1 MADSFEWG
9 TGITVKLD
17 QTDSTAA
24 LEDISDEVNSQ
35 AMRTAFDV
43 FRTEGVGSSDP
54 ERQHGLADLS
64 VPLNGW
70 INSTTEAM
78 FGPLVGNRTSVTKT
92 FAISQ
97 GVAKNSTS
105 DWWYTGEVLPTDVE
119 ISGDPTSLQAWS
131 CTLAQ
136 SGAILRTSVEPT

>member
-24 LEDISDEVNSQ
+24 IEDISDEVNSVGL
-35 AMRTAFDV
+35 RTAFDV
-43 FRTEGVGSSDP
+43 FRTEGVGSDDP
-54 ERQHGLADLS
+54 ERQHGLADMSL
-64 VPLNGW
+64 PLNGW
-70 INSTTEAM
+70 VNSTTEAM

-92 FAISQ
+92 F
-97 GVAKNSTS
+97 GVSFGVPKNSTS
-105 DWWYTGEVLPTDVE
+105 DWWYTGEVTPTDVE
-119 ISGDPTSLQAWS
+119 FSGDPTSLQTWS

-136 SGAILRTSVEPT
+136 SGAISRTSVEPS